1 MPFTNTF
8 NQISRCHGVK
18 LMALS
23 FSEFVMIEVMNVES
37 VKFFRSGTG
46 GLGAIFKGIHL
57 WPVHSFATSPIL
69 LKSYENQH
77 YLTQKLI

>member
-1 MPFTNTF
+1 
-8 NQISRCHGVK
+8 
-18 LMALS
+18 MALS

-37 VKFFRSGTG
+37 VTFLRLGTG
-46 GLGAIFKGIHL
+46 WLGAIFKEIHL
-57 WPVHSFATSPIL
+57 WPVHSFVTSPIL